1 MEMGKGWASVWNSR
15 SVGDSDTSLWTLSWG
30 SAKTQRQ
37 TTKECQQSKGL
48 FRNVYWANSII
59 YALEIKHKFKD
70 QATVSQQVKIRQIV
84 GSPLPLFAQCIFS
97 LTSMSFKVMFHSLS
111 QLPIYLSDGK
121 EQQRLLF
128 LHAFS
133 SLPSYWVLFQFFA
146 VFQILHGWR
155 NISSNMPQFSMKWK
169 DTIRWN
175 LLARLSICP
184 GWAGRVV
191 TSCPL
196 KQRDYRGG
204 SSSWALSLC
213 WEALATSIDYFKI
226 LVWINSSIL
235 PKWWGRLDNNFSL
248 FVKLLLC
255 NRICSKRLLLDI

>member
-70 QATVSQQVKIRQIV
+70 QARISQQVKIRQIV

-155 NISSNMPQFSMKWK
+155 NISSNMPQFSMKWNGK
-169 DTIRWN
+169 IQLGEIFWQDC
-175 LLARLSICP
+175 LFVQAEQG
-184 GWAGRVV
+184 GWWPPALWSSVIIGVEVAAGPFPFAGRHWLHLLI
-191 TSCPL
+191 TS
-196 KQRDYRGG
+196 RY
-204 SSSWALSLC
+204 LC
-213 WEALATSIDYFKI
+213 ESIP
-226 LVWINSSIL
+226 
-235 PKWWGRLDNNFSL
+235 PKWWGRLENNFSL